1 MHRNHPL
8 HIGLFPLLTSFELN
22 PVRGWFYKSLLSLL
36 NSPSIHPSIQ
46 SSMHIFSKSI
56 FSTYNVAAVNTKDKL
71 NRFIRPLA
79 SGSMQSGEEVRHEQI
94 IT

>member
-1 MHRNHPL
+1 MHRTPSSAYWAV
-8 HIGLFPLLTSFELN
+8 PLLTSFELK
-22 PVRGWFYKSLLSLL
+22 PVRGRFYKSLLSLL
-36 NSPSIHPSIQ
+36 NSPSIHPSIH
-46 SSMHIFSKSI
+46 SSMYIFSKSI
-56 FSTYNVAAVNTKDKL
+56 FSTYNVAAVNTKDEL